1 MSTAA
6 VPMPRFSL
14 GRLRPALLALVLGVL
29 ALLAYSSGKTR
40 AAERIEAPELLGGVD
55 DLGSKDP
62 IRLKDLRGKIV
73 LLDFWT
79 LC

>member
-1 MSTAA
+1 
-6 VPMPRFSL
+6 MPKSSL
-14 GRLRPALLALVLGVL
+14 WRPRPAHLAFVLGVL
-29 ALLAYSSGKTR
+29 AFLSFSSGKTR
-40 AAERIEAPELLGGVD
+40 AADRIEAPELVGGVD